1 MSCEVKNITTF
12 FNMFPYY
19 IIFKTDKVTITIML
33 VSYIEKKE
41 AKTGCFLGCKIY
53 HLNFYGVNQNF

>member
-33 VSYIEKKE
+33 VSYIEKK
-41 AKTGCFLGCKIY
+41 KKQKLVVFW
-53 HLNFYGVNQNF
+53 GVKFII